1 MILRLLI
8 GTGLLLMAVG
18 FGAAGWQ
25 YWQGMPSTA
34 AIQPAAEPA
43 SPPEPQRWLMTPTG
57 GLVPQ
62 DETRAF
68 LVQGRFVPSRTVEV
82 IRQADLAT
90 LLEKGETLPAAEY
103 HQVLADIRAPRVA
116 DGLCDVLTK
125 TIASDCAVNSARV
138 IEDSVDHSAGTAMFR
153 LELVY
158 RVKVDVTELPDLAA
172 HVLRTDTV
180 QLDLAAGVAGT
191 ESADAAVAAAVA
203 AVAAACADEE
213 GAKAFCR
220 LMSLKLAWKPDSPI
234 SIQARIAW
242 LEALP
247 NGMYMAPPLEP
258 AAGG

>member
-1 MILRLLI
+1 LILRLLI
-8 GTGLLLMAVG
+8 GTGLLLMFVG

-25 YWQGMPSTA
+25 YWQSLPSSVASTEPA
-34 AIQPAAEPA
+34 AAPALPAAE
-43 SPPEPQRWLMTPTG
+43 QRWLMSPTG
-57 GLVPQ
+57 GVVPQ

-68 LVQGRFVPSRTVEV
+68 LEQGRFVPSRTVEV
-82 IRQADLAT
+82 IRQADLAA

-103 HQVLADIRAPRVA
+103 HEVLADIRAPRVA

-172 HVLRTDTV
+172 QVLRTDTV
-180 QLDLAAGVAGT
+180 QLDLDAGVEGT
-191 ESADAAVAAAVA
+191 ESAGAALAA
-203 AVAAACADEE
+203 AVAAACVDDE
-213 GAKAFCR
+213 GAKPFCR